1 MTSLRLV
8 ALLTVLLHL
17 AFAGARVTLSLF
29 ALDLG
34 ASAAT
39 VGVLVSLLALV
50 PMFFAVKWGRYVDRV
65 GVRGPM
71 CTGVVAMLAALV
83 LAWSVPRMEAL
94 FAVSVLA
101 GCGFSIF
108 HIAVHQAAGLIGTP
122 QARARNFS
130 VLALAFSTSGVLGP
144 MLAGF
149 SIDWIGH
156 RHTFLLLAAALVAT
170 LVVMW
175 WWPVDVPRHTT
186 ALKAGEKRRLADL
199 VRIPALRRVL
209 VASAVLSRGWDLFT
223 FVMPIHGSRIGLSAT
238 AIGLVLGCFGA
249 AVFVVRLVLPAI
261 VHRVNEWK
269 MLIGAM
275 LVTGSTLALVPLV
288 TDPALLMAIA
298 FLLGLG
304 LGGAQPMVMALLY
317 NTAPAGRGAEA
328 VGVRTLLLNVSQT
341 GIPLMFG
348 AMGAALGMSPV
359 FIAMGVAL
367 AAGGMRK
374 SGSCTT
380 KRPATFRGRRP
391 FEKTGWVTRGA
402 C

>member
-1 MTSLRLV
+1 MTSLRLI

-50 PMFFAVKWGRYVDRV
+50 PMFFAVRWGRYVDRV

-71 CTGVVAMLAALV
+71 YTGVAALLAALV

-94 FAVSVLA
+94 FAVSALA

-122 QARARNFS
+122 QERARNFS

-156 RHTFLLLAAALVAT
+156 RHTFLLLATALVAT

-175 WWPVDVPRHTT
+175 WWPIDVPRHAT
-186 ALKAGEKRRLADL
+186 ALKPGEQRRLADL

-209 VASAVLSRGWDLFT
+209 VASAVLSMGWDLFT

-275 LVTGSTLALVPLV
+275 FVTGSALALVPLV

-348 AMGAALGMSPV
+348 AVGAALGMSPV
-359 FIAMGVAL
+359 FIAMGLAL
-367 AAGGMRK
+367 AAGGWY
-374 SGSCTT
+374 
-380 KRPATFRGRRP
+380 AGRR
-391 FEKTGWVTRGA
+391 
-402 C
+402 

>member
-1 MTSLRLV
+1 MTPLHLV

-29 ALDLG
+29 ALHLG

-39 VGVLVSLLALV
+39 VGILVSLLALV
-50 PMFFAVKWGRYVDRV
+50 PMFYAVKWGRYVDRV

-71 CTGVVAMLAALV
+71 CAGVVAMLAALV

-94 FAVSVLA
+94 FVVSTLA

-108 HIAVHQAAGLIGTP
+108 HIAVHQAAGLIGRP
-122 QARARNFS
+122 QERARNFS

-156 RHTFLLLAAALVAT
+156 RHTFLLLATALVAT
-170 LVVMW
+170 LAVMW
-175 WWPVDVPRHTT
+175 WRPIDVPRHTT
-186 ALKAGEKRRLADL
+186 ALKPGEQRKLADL
-199 VRIPALRRVL
+199 VRIPALRRVF
-209 VASAVLSRGWDLFT
+209 VASAVLSMGWDLFS

-261 VHRVNEWK
+261 VHRVDEWK

-275 LVTGSTLALVPLV
+275 LVTGFALALVPLV
-288 TDPALLMAIA
+288 NDPALLMALA

-348 AMGAALGMSPV
+348 AVGAALGMSPV
-359 FIAMGVAL
+359 FITMGIAL
-367 AAGGMRK
+367 AAGGWY
-374 SGSCTT
+374 
-380 KRPATFRGRRP
+380 AARR
-391 FEKTGWVTRGA
+391 
-402 C
+402 